1 MSTLTAREAKL
12 HFGQLLQKSQHE
24 PVEITKNGH
33 PFSVMI
39 SKEQYQLFK
48 AIEEKLEDDYWLAEA
63 EKHVHDERIGV
74 EASMEFLRKYKD
86 SNLC

>member
-12 HFGQLLQKSQHE
+12 HFGQVLQKSQHE

-63 EKHVHDERIGV
+63 EKNIDEGMIGI
-74 EASMEFLRKYKD
+74 EASMELLHKHTRK
-86 SNLC
+86 

>member
-12 HFGQLLQKSQHE
+12 HFGQVLQKSQLE
-24 PVEITKNGH
+24 PVEITKNGR

-39 SKEQYQLFK
+39 SREQYLLFK

-63 EKHVHDERIGV
+63 EKNMNEGMIGV
-74 EASMEFLRKYKD
+74 EASMELLRKYTRK
-86 SNLC
+86 